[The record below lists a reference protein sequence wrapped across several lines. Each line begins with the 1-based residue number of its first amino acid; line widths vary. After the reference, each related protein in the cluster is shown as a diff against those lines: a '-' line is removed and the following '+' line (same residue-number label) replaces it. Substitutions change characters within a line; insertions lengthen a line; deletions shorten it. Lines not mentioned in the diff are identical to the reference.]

1 MSKFEGKTAV
11 ISGGA
16 EGIGFSIAQALG
28 DQKMNIVIADIDK
41 EKLKNAGKELQKMK
55 VSVLTVVLDVA
66 KEEHWQE
73 VAKQTLERFGKIHM
87 VVNNAGIGGDAGPIE
102 SQNKKSWQWALDVNL
117 MGVVFGGKVMTPLIK
132 QHGEG
137 GWVINVAS
145 MAGMGGVPYL
155 GAYTA
160 TKAAVVALSESWAG
174 ELEDQGIHVSV
185 LCPAFVKTR
194 IHESERNRP
203 AKYKLHSSNK
213 TGDMDFL
220 SLAKQ
225 MVEGGIDVSIVGRR
239 VIEALND
246 EEFYIFTHP
255 NYHPVMK
262 ERAKAIDEAFAKSAK
277 SPLLKD
283 IVNQKIDML

>member
-102 SQNKKSWQWALDVNL
+102 S
-117 MGVVFGGKVMTPLIK
+117 
-132 QHGEG
+132 
-137 GWVINVAS
+137 
-145 MAGMGGVPYL
+145 
-155 GAYTA
+155 
-160 TKAAVVALSESWAG
+160 
-174 ELEDQGIHVSV
+174 
-185 LCPAFVKTR
+185 
-194 IHESERNRP
+194 
-203 AKYKLHSSNK
+203 
-213 TGDMDFL
+213 L
-220 SLAKQ
+220 SL
-225 MVEGGIDVSIVGRR
+225 IHI
-239 VIEALND
+239 
-246 EEFYIFTHP
+246 
-255 NYHPVMK
+255 
-262 ERAKAIDEAFAKSAK
+262 
-277 SPLLKD
+277 
-283 IVNQKIDML
+283 